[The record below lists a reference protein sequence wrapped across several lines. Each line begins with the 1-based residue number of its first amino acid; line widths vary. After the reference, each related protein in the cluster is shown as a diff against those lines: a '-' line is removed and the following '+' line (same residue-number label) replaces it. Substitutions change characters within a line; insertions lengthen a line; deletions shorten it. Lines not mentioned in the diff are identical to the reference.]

1 MSFEYNTFLKHQKL
15 NQQLNQIQ
23 HEEQPMC
30 DIENKKNDY
39 EHEEKELAQLKK
51 MSDILTRETSRR
63 LDEINSHINAIDLAL
78 ESIIEM
84 YDKTIEERDE
94 VLLISLIRISNK
106 YRDQFEVWK
115 QFLNEDATMV
125 ADITKR
131 FSTPK
136 AKDDFD
142 ND

>member
-1 MSFEYNTFLKHQKL
+1 
-15 NQQLNQIQ
+15 
-23 HEEQPMC
+23 MC

-39 EHEEKELAQLKK
+39 EHKEKELAQLKK